1 MSVVTWH
8 YLAFDELTPAA
19 LYSVLQL
26 RSDVFVVEQ
35 ACIFREIDGADADAM
50 HVLGMRKGRLVAY
63 ARCFAAGFL
72 YPQASLGRVL
82 THSSVR
88 GTGVG
93 HALVREALARMA
105 QQWAPPVIRIGAQ
118 AHLEA
123 FYRQHGFVKTGPPYL
138 EDGIPHLDM
147 LRFTARWKPYSS
159 WIAISC
165 LFLFVN
171 LAALYEKFFSVIR
184 AGVALG
190 KALRLTE
197 RPFMKRLSICTKGKE
212 W

>member
-1 MSVVTWH
+1 MSAVTWH

-26 RSDVFVVEQ
+26 RSDVFVIEQ
-35 ACIFREIDGADADAM
+35 ACLFQEMDGVDADAM
-50 HVLGMRKGRLVAY
+50 HVLGMQEGRLVAY

-82 THSSVR
+82 IRASVR

-93 HALVREALARMA
+93 HALVREALARMVR
-105 QQWAPPVIRIGAQ
+105 QWAPPVIKISAQ

-123 FYRQHGFVKTGPPYL
+123 FYRQYGFVTTGPVYP

-147 LRFTARWKPYSS
+147 LRFTDSS
-159 WIAISC
+159 PS
-165 LFLFVN
+165 
-171 LAALYEKFFSVIR
+171 
-184 AGVALG
+184 GVAG
-190 KALRLTE
+190 
-197 RPFMKRLSICTKGKE
+197 C
-212 W
+212 